1 MISEEAY
8 AKIMDV
14 VIEEMD
20 KKWETM
26 GDPDREINQQDYDL
40 GYYQALE
47 RILDIIERY

>member
-1 MISEEAY
+1 MISEENY
-8 AKIMDV
+8 TKIIIFLND
-14 VIEEMD
+14 EMD

-47 RILDIIERY
+47 RILVIIERY